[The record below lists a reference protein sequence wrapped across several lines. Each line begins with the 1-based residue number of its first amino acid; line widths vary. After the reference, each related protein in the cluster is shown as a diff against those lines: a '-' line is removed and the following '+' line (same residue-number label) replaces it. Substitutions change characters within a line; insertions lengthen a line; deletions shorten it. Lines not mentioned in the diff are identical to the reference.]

1 MKNKVQSMVL
11 LVMIVVLCVL
21 LVPSFGLG
29 NVDKLIETG
38 MPYENLIG
46 EIVAY
51 LAKKDHAGEITYG
64 ELLRQMS
71 IMQVIGILVQIA
83 VCILLFV
90 FAQKNKKIPLAG
102 LIIILLSICQINI
115 HGTSNAFMLLS
126 LVPVVLTVVYLIS
139 RRIELKRTKKN
150 EKQVCE
156 Q

>member
-51 LAKKDHAGEITYG
+51 LAKKDHAGEMTYD

-83 VCILLFV
+83 VCILSFV